1 MNPLV
6 DGVSEV
12 RGLSQ
17 SASAPVPG
25 SGVFMRKGGDNGRPK
40 SMGPEG
46 KFQIT
51 SAFQGMDPVQLH
63 FRMWGSSFSC
73 HLHFRGCRWG
83 LFLVP
88 LLFKAL

>member
-6 DGVSEV
+6 DGVSDV

-46 KFQIT
+46 KLHLREWTRFNSISECGDQVSVFT
-51 SAFQGMDPVQLH
+51 SISEGVGGVYF
-63 FRMWGSSFSC
+63 
-73 HLHFRGCRWG
+73 
-83 LFLVP
+83 LFLCYN
-88 LLFKAL
+88 